1 MKEIEKKGTQSHC
14 FHCDRM
20 LVLGG
25 PARPVRRGRE
35 DASVGDAPDAG
46 SKLTGR

>member
-14 FHCDRM
+14 FHCDRT

-25 PARPVRRGRE
+25 PARLVRRGRE
-35 DASVGDAPDAG
+35 DTSVGDAPDTG